1 MLGMGLVLQHL
12 LHRGRTG
19 HADTLAP
26 GNEPLGRPLRMVLVT
41 LRQVLGHGGEP
52 AFMGTAHVAGHPIA
66 TVQGFD
72 RMGRHPQLQR
82 QTHQGVGHAVAVAF
96 KLDVAVD
103 VHPHRFEHPHS
114 QWLHRQGHQGR
125 GVDLGKHAGAV
136 AGQFLKRTLVEPL
149 QQGRNGVVDFF
160 DTGELVFAQARQYPA
175 LHQQHAQFHLGLV
188 LRVVGACGQY

>member
-1 MLGMGLVLQHL
+1 MLGMGLALQHL

-72 RMGRHPQLQR
+72 PW
-82 QTHQGVGHAVAVAF
+82 AVTRSSSANPTKA
-96 KLDVAVD
+96 
-103 VHPHRFEHPHS
+103 
-114 QWLHRQGHQGR
+114 
-125 GVDLGKHAGAV
+125 LG
-136 AGQFLKRTLVEPL
+136 TL
-149 QQGRNGVVDFF
+149 
-160 DTGELVFAQARQYPA
+160 
-175 LHQQHAQFHLGLV
+175 
-188 LRVVGACGQY
+188 